1 MKVNNKLMTI
11 VMFFMASIWLVV
23 SIAMLS
29 KTTEHFNNKTIV
41 NKGTIV
47 EATVIDAKIDNT
59 FSNNGT
65 KYWYINYYYFED
77 GVKTEGRTS
86 SFYIDDEVENIG
98 ETIKVK
104 VYKGKSIEADY
115 RITPKLEMF
124 LTFGLIALAP
134 GLGFSIAG
142 ICLIYK
148 SKAFKKLF
156 KTGQRTIATF
166 KSAHI
171 ESYFNNVPRFQIE
184 YTFKDDTGFE
194 RCEFSKGLC
203 FEEDKDY
210 LRKLGRFEVAFN
222 YKSSVIVEDLDNKK
236 DVGAVSVVRGNS
248 TSEEMYEC
256 EACLAIVKPHQNG
269 ECPACGNYIREY
281 IIRNKK

>member
-1 MKVNNKLMTI
+1 
-11 VMFFMASIWLVV
+11 MFFIASIWLVV

-29 KTTEHFNNKTIV
+29 KTTEHFSNKTIV

-65 KYWYINYYYFED
+65 RYWYINYYYFED
-77 GVKTEGRTS
+77 GVKIEGRTS

-148 SKAFKKLF
+148 S
-156 KTGQRTIATF
+156 I
-166 KSAHI
+166 
-171 ESYFNNVPRFQIE
+171 
-184 YTFKDDTGFE
+184 
-194 RCEFSKGLC
+194 LC
-203 FEEDKDY
+203 CVWNFY
-210 LRKLGRFEVAFN
+210 V
-222 YKSSVIVEDLDNKK
+222 NKK
-236 DVGAVSVVRGNS
+236 M
-248 TSEEMYEC
+248 E
-256 EACLAIVKPHQNG
+256 
-269 ECPACGNYIREY
+269 
-281 IIRNKK
+281 